1 MSDNFYQKL
10 NLEYPFLSVCT
21 YGDIEYV
28 GIIQNRDSFVTFFYD
43 YGSITDL
50 EMKRRFLELGDKWW
64 WDSNRM
70 VPIDIFLKSEWV
82 EFKPYLKIFTTK
94 NMKVLHGPTTTL
106 SELAKTRTK
115 RRSIT
120 LVKRL

>member
-10 NLEYPFLSVCT
+10 NEEYPFLSVCT
-21 YGDIEYV
+21 YGDVEYV

-43 YGSITDL
+43 YGMILDI

-70 VPIDIFLKSEWV
+70 IPIDIFLKSEWTD
-82 EFKPYLKIFTTK
+82 FKPYMKIFTSK
-94 NMKVLHGPTTTL
+94 NLKVLHGPTTTL
-106 SELAKTRTK
+106 SDLAKTRTK

-120 LVKRL
+120 LIKRL